1 MARQQRKKRRLA
13 KLEAALAKQT
23 DNEIIRLTPLTE
35 EEEMLREKYD
45 SDNARVATNR
55 LGSFFPKEFQ

>member
-1 MARQQRKKRRLA
+1 MARQGRKKRRLA

-45 SDNARVATNR
+45 SDNAKVATNS

>member
-45 SDNARVATNR
+45 SDNAKVATNS
-55 LGSFFPKEFQ
+55 LGSFFLKEFQ